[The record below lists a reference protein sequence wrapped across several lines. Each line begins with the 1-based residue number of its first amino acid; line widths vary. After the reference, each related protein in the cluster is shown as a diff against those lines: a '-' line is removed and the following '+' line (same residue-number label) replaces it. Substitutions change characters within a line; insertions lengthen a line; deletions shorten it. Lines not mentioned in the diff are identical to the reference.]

1 MESGIDLITKDA
13 SNAKLSNKI
22 DWGQPGVY
30 GSGDEHQASVAI
42 NNRGIAV
49 NVFWTGDETKNKTS
63 CYYRVGA
70 INIYTKT
77 IAWGASHFYDR
88 GISPAIAIN
97 DQGVVIE
104 AHQSEKVGDYRLWS
118 RVGFV
123 DSDSK
128 TIAWGGSNYY
138 DHGNPPAIALNNNN
152 IAVEVHQSQKSGDY
166 SLWSRVGFVDP
177 DHKNIFWGDSN
188 YYDHGNPPAVA
199 IDGDNLVIEVHQSQ
213 KTNDYSLWYRTGT
226 VDQDHRTIAWGDSN
240 YYDHGTPPS
249 VAVNN
254 TGTGVVEIHQTE
266 QYLNSAL
273 WYHLGYVDYTGKA
286 ITWGDSNSCG
296 LGIDSPSIAINDSAV
311 VVEVHEEGGGGA
323 LWWVYRVGRYSI

>member
-1 MESGIDLITKDA
+1 LPWHAPTNDYRKTKFPRR
-13 SNAKLSNKI
+13 KT
-22 DWGQPGVY
+22 
-30 GSGDEHQASVAI
+30 
-42 NNRGIAV
+42 RIA
-49 NVFWTGDETKNKTS
+49 
-63 CYYRVGA
+63 
-70 INIYTKT
+70 
-77 IAWGASHFYDR
+77 
-88 GISPAIAIN
+88 GISQSKFVLTVAN
-97 DQGVVIE
+97 DLRRKMRGWMS
-104 AHQSEKVGDYRLWS
+104 HQSEKVGDYSLWS

-266 QYLNSAL
+266 QYLNSTL

-296 LGIDSPSIAINDSAV
+296 LGIDSPSIALNN
-311 VVEVHEEGGGGA
+311 
-323 LWWVYRVGRYSI
+323 YRLTPVGSCS